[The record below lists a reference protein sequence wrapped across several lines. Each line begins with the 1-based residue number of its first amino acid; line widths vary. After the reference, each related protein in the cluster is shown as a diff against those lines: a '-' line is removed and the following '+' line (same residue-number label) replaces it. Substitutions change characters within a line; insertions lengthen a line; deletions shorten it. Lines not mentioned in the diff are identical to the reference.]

1 MHYFDISVIPVG
13 EEKIVFTTWGGSD
26 YSRRGG
32 QLFEVIPY
40 LKKNGYLFFL
50 NGLLIKLG

>member
-40 LKKNGYLFFL
+40 L
-50 NGLLIKLG
+50 